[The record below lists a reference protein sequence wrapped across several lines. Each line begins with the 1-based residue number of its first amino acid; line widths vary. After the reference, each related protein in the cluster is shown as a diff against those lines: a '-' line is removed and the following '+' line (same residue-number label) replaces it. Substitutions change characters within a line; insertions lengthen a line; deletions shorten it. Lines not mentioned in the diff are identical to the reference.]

1 MREYELWFIVANI
14 SNQTK
19 IELIKKYNNEENI
32 YNNIDS
38 IDNCYIYK
46 GGEYERLKSTTIS
59 QGTALFQYINKN
71 NINYVTINSEY
82 YPERLKEIDDAPYV
96 LFYKG
101 DVSLLNYNMVA
112 IVGSRKNST
121 YGEVVTRQIVGEL
134 RNMDYG
140 GVSGVA
146 YGIDA
151 IAHKECLSR
160 GIKTIGVLG
169 CGIDII
175 YPRAN
180 KLVYNEIEKNG
191 LLISE
196 FLPNTKPMPYNFPR
210 RNRIITA
217 LSRGVI
223 VIEATVKSG
232 SLITVNYALQYGRDV
247 MAVPGLVSNTNSK
260 GCNLL
265 IRDGAKVF
273 VELDDLY
280 YFLNVIKKEEKKIEN
295 NDIKLLLNNVLSS
308 EPIHLDKIIQC
319 VNVDRMALFELL
331 FEMQNRNEII
341 CLPGNYYARIN

>member
-1 MREYELWFIVANI
+1 MREYELWLIVANI

-140 GVSGVA
+140 VVSGVA

-247 MAVPGLVSNTNSK
+247 MAVPGPVSNTNSK

-273 VELDDLY
+273 VEVDDLY

>member
-59 QGTALFQYINKN
+59 QGTALFQFINKN

-82 YPERLKEIDDAPYV
+82 YPESLKEIDDAPYV

-101 DVSLLNYNMVA
+101 DISLLNYNMVA

-134 RNMDYG
+134 SNMDYG
-140 GVSGVA
+140 VVSGVA

-247 MAVPGLVSNTNSK
+247 MAVPGPVSNVNSK

-341 CLPGNYYARIN
+341 CLPGNYYVRIN

>member
-1 MREYELWFIVANI
+1 MREYELWFMVVNI

-38 IDNCYIYK
+38 IDNCYICK
-46 GGEYERLKSTTIS
+46 GGEYNRLKSTPLS
-59 QGTALFQYINKN
+59 QGTALFQYMNKN
-71 NINYVTINSEY
+71 NISYVTINSIH
-82 YPERLKEIDDAPYV
+82 YPESLKEINDSPYV

-101 DVSLLNYNMVA
+101 DISLLNYNMVA

-121 YGEVVTRQIVGEL
+121 YGEIVTRQIVGEL
-134 RNMDYG
+134 SNMDYG
-140 GVSGVA
+140 VVSGVA
-146 YGIDA
+146 YGIDT
-151 IAHKECLSR
+151 IAHKECLNR

-169 CGIDII
+169 CGIDIV
-175 YPRAN
+175 YPKVN
-180 KLVYNEIEKNG
+180 KLVYKEIERNG

-217 LSRGVI
+217 LSKGVI

-247 MAVPGLVSNTNSK
+247 MAVPGTVLSSNSK

-265 IRDGAKVF
+265 IRDGAKMF

-280 YFLNVIKKEEKKIEN
+280 YFLNVIKKEEKNIEN
-295 NDIKLLLNNVLSS
+295 NTIKLLLSEVISS

>member
-59 QGTALFQYINKN
+59 QGTALSQYINKN

-140 GVSGVA
+140 VVSGVA

-247 MAVPGLVSNTNSK
+247 MAVPGPVSNTNSK

>member
-140 GVSGVA
+140 VVSGVA

-180 KLVYNEIEKNG
+180 KLVYNEIEKSG

-247 MAVPGLVSNTNSK
+247 MAVPGPVSNTNSK

>member
-32 YNNIDS
+32 YNNIES

-59 QGTALFQYINKN
+59 QGTALFQFINKN

-82 YPERLKEIDDAPYV
+82 YPESLKEIDDAPYV

-101 DVSLLNYNMVA
+101 DISLLNYNMVA

-134 RNMDYG
+134 SNMDYG
-140 GVSGVA
+140 VVSGVA

-232 SLITVNYALQYGRDV
+232 SLITVNYALEYGRDV
-247 MAVPGLVSNTNSK
+247 MAVPGPVSNVNSK

>member
-1 MREYELWFIVANI
+1 M
-14 SNQTK
+14 
-19 IELIKKYNNEENI
+19 
-32 YNNIDS
+32 
-38 IDNCYIYK
+38 
-46 GGEYERLKSTTIS
+46 
-59 QGTALFQYINKN
+59 FQYINKN

-140 GVSGVA
+140 VVSGVA

-273 VELDDLY
+273 VELGDLY

>member
-1 MREYELWFIVANI
+1 MREYELWFIVSNI
-14 SNQTK
+14 SNDTK

-38 IDNCYIYK
+38 IDNYHIYK
-46 GGEYERLKSTTIS
+46 GKEYERLKAATLDE
-59 QGTALFQYINKN
+59 GKLLLDYMNKN
-71 NINYVTINSEY
+71 NISYVTMSSPSYPKLLREISE
-82 YPERLKEIDDAPYV
+82 PPYV

-101 DVSLLNYNMVA
+101 NLSLVDSNMVA
-112 IVGSRKNST
+112 IVGSRKNT
-121 YGEVVTRQIVGEL
+121 IYGETVTRQIVGEL
-134 RNMDYG
+134 SNMDYG
-140 GVSGVA
+140 VISGVA
-146 YGIDA
+146 YGIDT
-151 IAHKECLSR
+151 IAHKECLNR

-169 CGIDII
+169 CGIDIV
-175 YPRAN
+175 YPKVN
-180 KLVYNEIEKNG
+180 KIVYKEIEKNG
-191 LLISE
+191 LLLSE
-196 FLPNTKPMPYNFPR
+196 FLPTTKPMAYNFPR

-217 LSRGVI
+217 LSKGVI

-232 SLITVNYALQYGRDV
+232 SLITVNYALQYGIDV
-247 MAVPGLVSNTNSK
+247 MAVPGPILSDSSK

-265 IRDGAKVF
+265 IRDGAKMF

-280 YFLNVIKKEEKKIEN
+280 YFLNIVKKMKKNIQN
-295 NDIKLLLNNVLSS
+295 NPIKLLLNEVISG

>member
-1 MREYELWFIVANI
+1 MKEYELWFIVANI

-140 GVSGVA
+140 VVSGVA

-180 KLVYNEIEKNG
+180 KLVYNEIEKSG

-247 MAVPGLVSNTNSK
+247 MAVPGPVSNTNSK

-308 EPIHLDKIIQC
+308 EPIHFDKIIQC

>member
-14 SNQTK
+14 SNETK

-46 GGEYERLKSTTIS
+46 GSEYTKLKSTSLS
-59 QGTALFQYINKN
+59 QGTELFQYINKN
-71 NINYVTINSEY
+71 NISYVTINSDQ
-82 YPERLKEIDDAPYV
+82 YPESLKEINEPPYV

-101 DVSLLNYNMVA
+101 NLSLLNYNMVA
-112 IVGSRKNST
+112 IVGSRKNTT
-121 YGEVVTRQIVGEL
+121 YGEAVTRQIVGEL
-134 RNMDYG
+134 RNIDYG
-140 GVSGVA
+140 VVSGVA
-146 YGIDA
+146 YGIDT
-151 IAHKECLSR
+151 IAHKECLDR

-169 CGIDII
+169 CGIDIV
-175 YPRAN
+175 YPKVN
-180 KLVYNEIEKNG
+180 KMVYKEIEKNG

-196 FLPNTKPMPYNFPR
+196 FLPMTKPMPYNFPR

-217 LSRGVI
+217 LSKGVI
-223 VIEATVKSG
+223 VVEATVKSG

-247 MAVPGLVSNTNSK
+247 MAVPGPVLNSNSK

-280 YFLNVIKKEEKKIEN
+280 CFLNVIKKDGKNIEKN
-295 NDIKLLLNNVLSS
+295 TIKLLLSDVISS
-308 EPIHLDKIIQC
+308 QPIHLDKIIEC
-319 VNVDRMALFELL
+319 VNIDRVALFELL
-331 FEMQNRNEII
+331 FEMQNRNELI

>member
-1 MREYELWFIVANI
+1 MREYELWFIVSNI

-38 IDNCYIYK
+38 IDNYYIYK
-46 GGEYERLKSTTIS
+46 SGEYERLKSTEIS
-59 QGTALFQYINKN
+59 RGVELFQYINKN
-71 NINYVTINSEY
+71 NINYITIKSEY
-82 YPERLKEIDDAPYV
+82 YPENLREINDAPYV

-101 DVSLLNYNMVA
+101 DISLLNCNMVA

-134 RNMDYG
+134 SNMDYG
-140 GVSGVA
+140 VVSGVA

-151 IAHKECLSR
+151 IAHKECLNR
-160 GIKTIGVLG
+160 KIKTVGVLG
-169 CGIDII
+169 CGIDVI
-175 YPRAN
+175 YPKAN
-180 KLVYNEIEKNG
+180 KLIYNEIEKNG

-196 FLPNTKPMPYNFPR
+196 FLPNTKPMPYNFPV
-210 RNRIITA
+210 RNRIIAA
-217 LSRGVI
+217 LSKGVV

-232 SLITVNYALQYGRDV
+232 SLITVNYALQYGKEV
-247 MAVPGLVSNTNSK
+247 MAVPGPVLSSNSK

-265 IRDGAKVF
+265 LRDGAKMF

-280 YFLNVIKKEEKKIEN
+280 YFLNVIKKEGNNIEN
-295 NDIKLLLNNVLSS
+295 NSTKLLLNKVISN

>member
-140 GVSGVA
+140 VVSGVA

-247 MAVPGLVSNTNSK
+247 MAVPGPVSNTNSK

-331 FEMQNRNEII
+331 IEMQNRNEII

>member
-1 MREYELWFIVANI
+1 
-14 SNQTK
+14 
-19 IELIKKYNNEENI
+19 
-32 YNNIDS
+32 
-38 IDNCYIYK
+38 
-46 GGEYERLKSTTIS
+46 
-59 QGTALFQYINKN
+59 ALFKYINEN
-71 NINYVTINSEY
+71 NINYITINSEY
-82 YPERLKEIDDAPYV
+82 YPEKLKEIDDAPYV

-101 DVSLLNYNMVA
+101 DLSLLNHNMVA

-140 GVSGVA
+140 VVSGVA
-146 YGIDA
+146 YGIDS
-151 IAHKECLSR
+151 IAHKECLNR

-169 CGIDII
+169 CGIDIV
-175 YPRAN
+175 YPKVNRLLY
-180 KLVYNEIEKNG
+180 KEIEKSG

-217 LSRGVI
+217 LSKGVI

-247 MAVPGLVSNTNSK
+247 MAVPGPVLNGNSK

-265 IRDGAKVF
+265 IRDGAKMF
-273 VELDDLY
+273 VELEDLY
-280 YFLNVIKKEEKKIEN
+280 CFLNVIKKEDKNFKN
-295 NDIKLLLNNVLSS
+295 NTIKLLLNEVLSS
-308 EPIHLDKIIQC
+308 EPVHLDKIIQC
-319 VNVDRMALFELL
+319 VNIDRMALFELL
-331 FEMQNRNEII
+331 FEMQNRNEIV

>member
-140 GVSGVA
+140 VVSGVA

-247 MAVPGLVSNTNSK
+247 MAVPGPVSNTNSK

-273 VELDDLY
+273 VDLDDLY

>member
-140 GVSGVA
+140 VVSGVA

-247 MAVPGLVSNTNSK
+247 MAVPGPVSNTNSK

-273 VELDDLY
+273 VELGDLY

>member
-1 MREYELWFIVANI
+1 MRDYELWFIAANI
-14 SNQTK
+14 SNGTK

-46 GGEYERLKSTTIS
+46 GSEYEKLKSTTLS
-59 QGTALFQYINKN
+59 QGNELLKYMNKN
-71 NINYVTINSEY
+71 NISYVTINSIN
-82 YPERLKEIDDAPYV
+82 YPKGLKEIDDSPYV

-101 DVSLLNYNMVA
+101 DISLLNYNMVA
-112 IVGSRKNST
+112 IVGSRKNTT

-140 GVSGVA
+140 VVSGLA
-146 YGIDA
+146 YGIDT

-160 GIKTIGVLG
+160 DIKTIGVLG
-169 CGIDII
+169 CGIDVI
-175 YPRAN
+175 YPKAN
-180 KLVYNEIEKNG
+180 KLVYKDIERNG

-217 LSRGVI
+217 LSKGVI
-223 VIEATVKSG
+223 VIEANIKSG
-232 SLITVNYALQYGRDV
+232 SLITVNYALQYGKDV
-247 MAVPGLVSNTNSK
+247 MAVPGPVMSSNSK

-265 IRDGAKVF
+265 IRDGAKMF
-273 VELDDLY
+273 VEIDDLY
-280 YFLNVIKKEEKKIEN
+280 YFLNVIKKGEGKSEN
-295 NDIKLLLNNVLSS
+295 NTKKLLLDKIISS

-319 VNVDRMALFELL
+319 VNVDRIALFELL

>member
-59 QGTALFQYINKN
+59 QGTALFQFINKN
-71 NINYVTINSEY
+71 NINYLTINSEY
-82 YPERLKEIDDAPYV
+82 YPESLKEIDDAPYV

-101 DVSLLNYNMVA
+101 DISLLNYNMVA

-134 RNMDYG
+134 SNMDYG
-140 GVSGVA
+140 VVSGVA

-247 MAVPGLVSNTNSK
+247 MAVPGPVSNANSK

>member
-32 YNNIDS
+32 YNNINS

-46 GGEYERLKSTTIS
+46 GGEYARLKSTKIS
-59 QGTALFQYINKN
+59 EGIELFQYINEN

-82 YPERLKEIDDAPYV
+82 YPESLKEIDDAPYV

-101 DVSLLNYNMVA
+101 DIALLNYNMVA

-134 RNMDYG
+134 RNIDYG
-140 GVSGVA
+140 VVSGVA

-151 IAHKECLSR
+151 IAHKECLER

-169 CGIDII
+169 CGIDIV
-175 YPRAN
+175 YPKAN
-180 KLVYNEIEKNG
+180 KLIYNEIERNG

-196 FLPNTKPMPYNFPR
+196 FLPNTKPMHYNFPR

-217 LSRGVI
+217 LSKGVI

-247 MAVPGLVSNTNSK
+247 MAVPGPILNGTSK

-265 IRDGAKVF
+265 IRDGAKIF

-280 YFLNVIKKEEKKIEN
+280 YFLNVIKKEKEKMKN
-295 NDIKLLLNNVLSS
+295 NTIKLLLNDIINS

>member
-140 GVSGVA
+140 VVSGVA

-247 MAVPGLVSNTNSK
+247 MAVPGPVSNTNSK

>member
-140 GVSGVA
+140 VVSGVA

-273 VELDDLY
+273 VELGDLY